1 MLRTLTYYLD
11 RAIDKDST
19 WTLAPSDVQIEI
31 IASESN
37 STQLSFY
44 VVDPTD
50 TNPRDFKV
58 VSKGSFVFAKTA
70 PLTFND
76 LSLTDSYVTE
86 YSLYITRGSEQQQ
99 YYKVQYS
106 SPLRLNDPLL
116 EMSLGINAIDDEI
129 VSLAPSA
136 QNDWIRTYAGND
148 RITPLYGDDYV
159 NGGDGIDTLIL
170 SGNRSE
176 YDIGRG
182 GNIDDIFV
190 TDRVTSRDGSDW
202 TSSVERFEFS
212 DKSIAFDIDGYA
224 GIVAKTLGAV
234 FGAQSISNETY
245 VGIGLDLLEDGMSY
259 EELMDLALQVRLG
272 RGYSTADEVRL
283 LESNVYG
290 RAAPAASI
298 SFWESHGSSKGLIGI
313 NYAESAINFNN
324 VDLVGLSDSGL
335 EYL

>member
-1 MLRTLTYYLD
+1 MHRTLTYYLD

-19 WTLAPSDVQIEI
+19 LSPALSDVEVEI

-37 STQLSFY
+37 STKLSFY
-44 VVDPTD
+44 SVDPTD
-50 TNPRDFKV
+50 ATPREFKV
-58 VSKGSFVFAKTA
+58 VSKGTFVFTKTA
-70 PLTFND
+70 PSTLND
-76 LSLTDSYVTE
+76 LSVTDSYVTE
-86 YSLYITRGSEQQQ
+86 YSLYIIRGGEQQQ

-106 SPLRLNDPLL
+106 SPLRIDDPLL
-116 EMSLGINAIDDEI
+116 EMSLGINAVDDEI

-148 RITPLYGDDYV
+148 RIKPLYGDDYV

-202 TSSVERFEFS
+202 TSSVERFEFL
-212 DKSIAFDIDGYA
+212 DKSLAFDMDGHA

-245 VGIGLDLLEDGMSY
+245 VGIGLGLLEDGMTY
-259 EELMDLALQVRLG
+259 ETLMALALQVRLG
-272 RGYSTADEVRL
+272 AGYSIADEVRL
-283 LESNVYG
+283 LEGNVYG

-298 SFWESHGSSKGLIGI
+298 SFWENHGSSRGLIGI
-313 NYAESAINFNN
+313 NYAESGVNIDN

-335 EYL
+335 GFV